1 MMTTNKRPLAADD
14 LYRIKLVSDP
24 QMSPDGEQIVFTV
37 QRVDRL
43 TEKKYT
49 NLWLVPAA
57 GGDPRPLTYGD
68 HTDSQP
74 RWGKDGRS
82 IHFLSNR
89 ADEEQPQLYTLSLD
103 GGDARPLTDMQGSFG
118 SFSLSPDGAQL
129 LLQFRKKDAD
139 AIAREK
145 DEQAKKLG
153 IVARH
158 ITDLAYKANG
168 EGYLPAEKW
177 HIWTVNTDSGEAVQV
192 TDGRFHE
199 RSPIWSPD
207 GRRIIFVSNRS
218 DNPDLQ
224 IDADALY
231 TITPDGKTMRELP
244 AHDGGKQNPAI
255 AADGRIAYFGRA
267 YPRHF
272 EQNNCLFVT
281 DGEEIVNRSQPFDL
295 HLSSVSTL
303 SDTGS
308 GMPSASPVWK
318 TDGTAVYAIAA
329 THGNQHLITFDGEKA
344 ETIIG
349 GSGCIDAFTF
359 DASQKKAA
367 YPWGGVDKISNI
379 WLHDMETGESR
390 QLTHFNADLFAE
402 IKLGQV
408 KKVSFAGGD
417 GGSLDGWITFPP
429 DFDPAQT
436 YPSIMEIHGGP
447 MAQYGH
453 AFMHEFHYLA
463 AQGYVVYWSNPRGS
477 QGYGDAFASAIYGRW
492 GTVDYEDIMAW
503 ADFMEAQPYI
513 DPDRMGVTGGSY
525 GGYMTSMIIGR
536 TDRFKTAVAQRV
548 VSNSISMYGASDM
561 NWMAELLF
569 GEESAPWDD
578 VEAYWKISPMRF
590 IGNAK
595 TPTLIIHSEQDLRC
609 PQEQGEQV
617 YVALKRMG
625 VEAEMVL
632 FPEEAHGLSR
642 NGRTD
647 RRIVRL
653 NHIKRWMDKFL

>member
-1 MMTTNKRPLAADD
+1 MTINKRPLAADD
-14 LYRIKLVSDP
+14 LYRFKLVSDP
-24 QMSPDGEQIVFTV
+24 QLSPDGEQIVFTV

-49 NLWLVPAA
+49 NLWLVPATS
-57 GGDPRPLTYGD
+57 GDPRPLTYGD
-68 HTDSQP
+68 HIDSQP
-74 RWGKDGRS
+74 RWGKDGHS
-82 IHFLSNR
+82 IYFLSNR
-89 ADEEQPQLYTLSLD
+89 ANEKQPQLYTLSLD

-118 SFSLSPDGAQL
+118 SFSFSPDGTQI

-139 AIAREK
+139 AITREK

-158 ITDLAYKANG
+158 ITDLTYKVNG
-168 EGYLPAEKW
+168 AGYLPAEKW
-177 HIWTVNTDSGEAVQV
+177 HIWTVNTDSGEAIQV

-199 RSPIWSPD
+199 TSPIWSPD
-207 GRRIIFVSNRS
+207 DRRILFVSNRS

-224 IDADALY
+224 IDADELY
-231 TITPDGKTMRELP
+231 TITPDGKNMRELP

-255 AADGRIAYFGRA
+255 AADGRVAYLGRA

-272 EQNNCLFVT
+272 EQNDCLFVS
-281 DGEEIVNRSQPFDL
+281 DGEEIINRSQPFDL
-295 HLSSVSTL
+295 HLSSSSTL

-308 GMPSASPVWK
+308 EMPSASPVWR

-329 THGNQHLITFDGEKA
+329 THGNQHLIAFDGERA

-349 GSGCIDAFTF
+349 GNGCIDAFTF
-359 DASQKKAA
+359 DTSQKKAA
-367 YPWGGVDKISNI
+367 YLWGGVDKISNI
-379 WLHDMETGESR
+379 WLHDMVTGKSR
-390 QLTHFNADLFAE
+390 QLTRFNADLFAE

-492 GTVDYEDIMAW
+492 GTVDYDDIMAW

-548 VSNSISMYGASDM
+548 VSNNISMYGASDM
-561 NWMAELLF
+561 NWMTELLF
-569 GEESAPWDD
+569 GEESAPWDN

-647 RRIVRL
+647 RRVVRL
-653 NHIKRWMDKFL
+653 KHIKRWMDKFL